1 MENILSL
8 NEEIDVIIKRKLSI
22 CKCNPC
28 TCSEHTKDIYFQEL
42 KGILTRFNK
51 ENLRLNLMRIPF
63 LINESQKHSIIN
75 Y

>member
-8 NEEIDVIIKRKLSI
+8 NEEIDVIIKKKLSI
-22 CKCNPC
+22 CKYNPC
-28 TCSEHTKDIYFQEL
+28 KCSEHTKEIYFQEL
-42 KGILTRFNK
+42 KDILKKFNK
-51 ENLRLNLMRIPF
+51 ETLRLNLMRIPF

>member
-8 NEEIDVIIKRKLSI
+8 NEEIDVMIKKKLSV

-28 TCSEHTKDIYFQEL
+28 TCSENTKDIYFQEL
-42 KGILTRFNK
+42 KDILARFNK
-51 ENLRLNLMRIPF
+51 ETLCLNLMRIPF
-63 LINESQKHSIIN
+63 LINESQNYSITN

>member
-8 NEEIDVIIKRKLSI
+8 NEEIDVMIKKKLSV

-28 TCSEHTKDIYFQEL
+28 TCFQEL
-42 KGILTRFNK
+42 KDILARFNK
-51 ENLRLNLMRIPF
+51 ETLCLNLMRIPF
-63 LINESQKHSIIN
+63 LINESQNYSITN